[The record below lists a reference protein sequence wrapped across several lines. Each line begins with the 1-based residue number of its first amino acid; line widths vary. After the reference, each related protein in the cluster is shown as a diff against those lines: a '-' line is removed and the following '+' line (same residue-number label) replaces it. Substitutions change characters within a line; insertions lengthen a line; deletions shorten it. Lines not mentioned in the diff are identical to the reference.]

1 MIHPAAF
8 AEKLDGGEVRC
19 LLCPADCR
27 LTEGKRGICESRYNR
42 QGKLV
47 TENYGEAVTLSV
59 DPIEKK
65 PLYHFYPGSHI
76 LSTGP
81 NCCNLGCTFCQNW
94 LISQRRASTTFLSP
108 QQLVRVAVDEKS
120 LGIAFTYTE
129 PLVWFEYIL
138 DVAPI
143 AHSAGLKIVLV
154 SNGYLNA
161 APLEELLPHVDAF
174 NIDLKGMSERF
185 YLRVCK
191 GKVAP
196 VLANIQRIAQSSA
209 HLEITN
215 LVIPGENDSAA
226 EIEALVSFV
235 ASVSDRIPLHFSA
248 YHPHYKMTNEATPL
262 STLRLAGQIGRRYLK
277 YVYLGNVSSD
287 EGNDTLCPSC
297 GHVLVARSEY
307 LAAVRGLDG
316 SRCSRCGVESDI
328 RI

>member
-8 AEKLDGGEVRC
+8 AEKLDDGAVRC

-27 LTEGKRGICESRYNR
+27 LTEGKRGICESRFN
-42 QGKLV
+42 QNGELV
-47 TENYGEAVTLSV
+47 TDNYGEAVTLAV

-65 PLYHFYPGSHI
+65 PLYHFYPGSKI

-94 LISQRRASTTFLSP
+94 LISQRRASTTYLSP
-108 QQLVRVAVDEKS
+108 QQLVTAAIDEKS

-129 PLVWFEYIL
+129 PLIWFEYIL

-154 SNGYLNA
+154 SNGYLNPDA
-161 APLEELLPHVDAF
+161 FERLLPHVDAF

-196 VLANIQRIAQSSA
+196 VLANIRRIARSDS

-215 LVIPGENDSAA
+215 LVIPGENDS
-226 EIEALVSFV
+226 EADLESLVAFV
-235 ASVSDRIPLHFSA
+235 AEVSDRIPLHFSA
-248 YHPHYKMTNEATPL
+248 YHPDYEMGNDPTPL
-262 STLRLAGQIGRRYLK
+262 ATLRLAGQIGRRNLK
-277 YVYLGNVSSD
+277 YVYLGNVSAG

-297 GHVLVARSEY
+297 GHLLVARSGY
-307 LAAVRGLDG
+307 HAAITGLDG
-316 SRCSRCGVESDI
+316 SRCSRCGAESDI